1 METFLEKNQ
10 FPKSTEEIE
19 SLNNIISIKKHKSG
33 IKTVPERI
41 SQTHMTSTLSSSKYS
56 RR

>member
-19 SLNNIISIKKHKSG
+19 SLNNIISIKEHKSG

-41 SQTHMTSTLSSSKYS
+41 SQTHMASTLSSSKYS